1 MLVEITKE
9 RCEEIVTTLNKI
21 DKEELSDT
29 KVTKTRHAF
38 WRLLGYFEAI
48 KEDIDSHDRNYT
60 YTDKLSQE

>member
-1 MLVEITKE
+1 MLIEITKE
-9 RCEEIVTTLNKI
+9 RCEEIVTTLTRI

-48 KEDIDSHDRNYT
+48 KEDIDNHDRNYN
-60 YTDKLSQE
+60 YSSKLDQE

>member
-1 MLVEITKE
+1 MLIEITKE

-48 KEDIDSHDRNYT
+48 KEDIDSHDRNYN
-60 YTDKLSQE
+60 YADKLSQE